1 MTKKLFYTEEELPQR
16 QNLWLEMRKT
26 CIGGSDIA
34 SILGISKKID
44 TPIRLWK
51 RKTGRLAPKVV
62 NEAMIRGAEMEEEA
76 KSVIQKYLTKNEGI
90 KNPKMDGYFAKH
102 PDYDFLGVSYDGVD
116 IENKFIT
123 ELKCPNFSSVFKSV
137 LLDGI
142 QDYYYPQVQS
152 QLFISNAIWDIDKA
166 YYCSYYPNGTYVL
179 DTRTYIED
187 FVDLAVLDVDYD
199 AEFCD
204 QMLAVAK
211 VFWNNVQEDIWD
223 KDEYAGVLKK
233 FHEYYN
239 ARS

>member
-1 MTKKLFYTEEELPQR
+1 MKKFYYTEAELGQR
-16 QNLWLEMRKT
+16 TEKWHEIRKT

-62 NEAMIRGAEMEEEA
+62 NEAMVRGAEMEEEA
-76 KSVIQKYLTKNEGI
+76 KSVIIDYLKANEGI
-90 KNPKMDGYFAKH
+90 EEPKMDGYFAKH
-102 PDYDFLGVSYDGVD
+102 PDYDFIGVSYDGVD

-142 QDYYYPQVQS
+142 QDYYYPQVQL

-166 YYCSYYPNGTYVL
+166 YFCSYFPSGTYVL
-179 DTRTYIED
+179 DTRTYRED
-187 FVDLAVLDVDYD
+187 FVDLAVLDIDYD
-199 AEFCD
+199 VEFCE

-211 VFWNNVQEDIWD
+211 VFWKNVQEDTWD
-223 KDEYAGVLKK
+223 KEEYADCLKN
-233 FHEYYN
+233 FHQYYN
-239 ARS
+239 NRS